1 MKDFETWYK
10 ELTSDTM
17 WFELLRHYKDE
28 TIKKAGQ
35 KVFAQLV
42 ADKTVEYRPMSENRK
57 HVYNILCKNPGDKV
71 IKKEWIEKALKKI
84 EPEKKEEWKPAS
96 PEHVDKCANQIL
108 EMIKNSPMVNGMPR
122 VGYKQAI
129 EEGGWLPKKEAP
141 YPQTSKEE
149 AYVRQRHLEYIK
161 RNYEP
166 RTAQPLPNWIP
177 EHEFNLLY
185 DNEML

>member
-71 IKKEWIEKALKKI
+71 IKKEWIEKALKK
-84 EPEKKEEWKPAS
+84 
-96 PEHVDKCANQIL
+96 
-108 EMIKNSPMVNGMPR
+108 
-122 VGYKQAI
+122 
-129 EEGGWLPKKEAP
+129 
-141 YPQTSKEE
+141 
-149 AYVRQRHLEYIK
+149 
-161 RNYEP
+161 
-166 RTAQPLPNWIP
+166 
-177 EHEFNLLY
+177 
-185 DNEML
+185 